1 MAQKDVDMK
10 DAAEEDHQK
19 EGDKQKEPDE
29 QQAKKDKDLLAF
41 EGKPQLFESHP
52 NCYVQSRTLNYYM
65 DWKPPRNVIQ

>member
-41 EGKPQLFESHP
+41 EGKPQFSNP
-52 NCYVQSRTLNYYM
+52 IRIATS
-65 DWKPPRNVIQ
+65 NVHSK

>member
-41 EGKPQLFESHP
+41 EGKPQFFESHP
-52 NCYVQSRTLNYYM
+52 NCCVQCTFQMMHTIKNHAIASF
-65 DWKPPRNVIQ
+65 